1 LKKSNV
7 HLSLIHRF
15 WIVPA
20 LVAVAG
26 MGYGLEAGLNAY
38 VMSLLANTGIS
49 ILLAVS
55 LNWVIGITGQFS
67 LGHAGL
73 MAVGAYTSALLSLRL
88 APALSLAGL
97 TGIAESAVFSV
108 NLLIAGLVAA
118 FFGFLLG
125 LPSLRLKGDYLAIVT
140 LGFGEVIRVLFLNI
154 DTLGGAR
161 GLPGIPNSTHFFDV
175 FAWVLIALLIFS
187 RILNSP
193 EGRALK
199 AVREDPIAAQALGI
213 GLFQFKLK
221 AFVLGAFFAG
231 VAGGLYAHFLQYINP
246 QGFDFN
252 RSFEIMIMV
261 VLGGMG
267 SLTGSVVA
275 AALLTVLKE
284 ALRPLQE
291 LTQID
296 FRMILYSLALIIL
309 MLLRPQ
315 GLFGSKELSLTFIKR
330 LGGKR

>member
-1 LKKSNV
+1 MKKSN
-7 HLSLIHRF
+7 HLSVLHRF
-15 WIVPA
+15 WFLPA
-20 LVAVAG
+20 LLGIALL
-26 MGYGLEAGLNAY
+26 GYGLEANLNAY
-38 VMSLLANTGIS
+38 AMSLLANTGIS

-73 MAVGAYTSALLSLRL
+73 MAVGAYTSALISLRL
-88 APALSLAGL
+88 APALSLTGL
-97 TGIAESAVFSV
+97 TGIAESAVFSL

-175 FAWVLIALLIFS
+175 FAWVLIAVLIFA
-187 RILNSP
+187 RILHSP

-213 GLFQFKLK
+213 ELFQFKLK

-267 SLTGSVVA
+267 SLTGSIVA
-275 AALLTVLKE
+275 ASLLTVLKE

-291 LTQID
+291 LTHID

-315 GLFGSKELSLTFIKR
+315 GLFGSKELSLSFLKR